1 MSTLDSKPVISTL
14 FSGYSFYL
22 DGLLGDTTRLEMVE
36 LVRTHGGEV
45 EHFFSVARVNVIVA
59 ENLSYSKMEQMKKV
73 ALLDVIHGIE
83 EHCSDCE
90 PPVDFGFDTEAETA
104 ALYAVQLD
112 A

>member
-1 MSTLDSKPVISTL
+1 MISTL

-22 DGLLGDTTRLEMVE
+22 DGLLGDKTRLEMVE

-59 ENLSYSKMEQMKKV
+59 ENLSYSKMEQMKKA
-73 ALLDVIHGIE
+73 ALLDANHGIE

-90 PPVDFGFDTEAETA
+90 PPVDFGLDKEAETA

>member
-1 MSTLDSKPVISTL
+1 MVSRL

-22 DGLLGDTTRLEMVE
+22 DGLLGDNTRLEMVE

-73 ALLDVIHGIE
+73 ALLGVIHGIE
-83 EHCSDCE
+83 EYCSDCE
-90 PPVDFGFDTEAETA
+90 PPVDFGLDTEAEIA
-104 ALYAVQLD
+104 VLYAVQLD

>member
-22 DGLLGDTTRLEMVE
+22 DGLLGDKTRLEMVE

-73 ALLDVIHGIE
+73 ALLDAIHGIE

-90 PPVDFGFDTEAETA
+90 PPVDFGLDTEAETA